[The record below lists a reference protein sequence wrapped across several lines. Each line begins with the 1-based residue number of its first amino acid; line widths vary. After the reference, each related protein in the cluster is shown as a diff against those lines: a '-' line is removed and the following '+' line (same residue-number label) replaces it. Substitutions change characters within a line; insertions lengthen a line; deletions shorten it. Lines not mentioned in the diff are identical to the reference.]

1 MDNSTHTHTHE
12 MQGDLPM
19 NHEESWIDY
28 FMFGLIIFGIFIGS
42 IILANL
48 DNNTSSINHSRFFMG
63 LFFLVFGS
71 FKIIN
76 LKNFVTAYSRYDL
89 IAKKYKLY
97 GYIYPFIELTL
108 ALGYIL
114 NFNPVTTNIATL
126 ILMSVSS
133 VGVIRV
139 LIRNDVIMCAC
150 LGTVIKLPVTKI
162 TLVEDIGMGI
172 MAALMLIGM

>member
-1 MDNSTHTHTHE
+1 MHHHNSAE
-12 MQGDLPM
+12 SSDSLPM
-19 NHEESWIDY
+19 NHEESWKDY
-28 FMFGLIIFGIFIGS
+28 FIFGLIIFGVLIGS
-42 IILANL
+42 IVLGNL
-48 DNNTSSINHSRFFMG
+48 DNDPSLPNYARFFMG

-76 LKNFVTAYSRYDL
+76 IQNFVTAYSRYDV
-89 IAKKYKLY
+89 IAKRSRLY
-97 GYIYPFIELTL
+97 AYIYPFLELTL
-108 ALGYIL
+108 ALSYLL

-139 LIRNDVIMCAC
+139 LIKNDIIMCAC
-150 LGTVIKLPVTKI
+150 LGTIIKLPVTKI

-172 MAALMLIGM
+172 MAILMLIYLG